1 MRQPVKRYSKV
12 FLNLFLALLSLL
24 LCIYVVPGII
34 VFFLPFIIGWMIA
47 AIANPLVRFFEEKL
61 RIKRKA
67 GSAFVIVAV
76 IALVILAGYLL
87 VAKLIS
93 AGIGF
98 VEILPQL
105 WDELEED
112 FREIGQNLNIIYDG
126 LPADAKANI
135 VKIGQEMDGYIAD
148 LVGSIGTPTVNAVSN
163 FAKNLPGMLINV
175 IMCILSAYFF
185 VAEKEAIA
193 QFWCRC
199 MPKMIQDKWQIVI
212 GSLKNAVGGYFKAQL
227 KIELWM
233 FLLLFVGFLLLR
245 IPFALLVAFLVAVLD
260 FLPFFGTGAVL
271 IPWALIKF
279 LSADYEMAL
288 WLLVIWGGG
297 QLVRQ
302 IIQPKIVGDSM
313 GIAPLP
319 TLILLFIGYKCA
331 GVLGMIF
338 AVPIGIIVI
347 NMYQAGVFNTLKT
360 SICILAAGLDRF
372 RHFDEEDREILK
384 KDE

>member
-1 MRQPVKRYSKV
+1 MKRYSKV
-12 FLNLFLALLSLL
+12 FLNLFLALLGLL

-193 QFWCRC
+193 QFWRRC

>member
-12 FLNLFLALLSLL
+12 FLNLFLALLGLL

-193 QFWCRC
+193 QFWRRC